1 MLLQINKIMAA
12 IMVIVERGA
21 DFSCLTISILEGR
34 KKKEEGRKFWQLSLT
49 RKEEGRK
56 KKEANFGS

>member
-1 MLLQINKIMAA
+1 MAA